1 MIRVKSSMVERV
13 RGAAVPADLH
23 ELVQSAIQL
32 EHSTVPPYLTAMIS
46 LKPQT
51 NARIRRTIHSI
62 VVEEMLHMAIG
73 CNLLNAL
80 GGRPQLDNPDFLP
93 SYPGPLPMHVGG
105 TLIVGLDPYS
115 KEIVRDVFMQ
125 IEEPEDLAPSTPGF
139 DTIGEFYRAVKEKIT
154 EWGQSAFTGDPA
166 RQVELPE
173 WFGGELIAIRD
184 VGTASSS
191 IDLIVAQGEGATGV
205 EGHYYEFKDLLAVD
219 VEPDSVWPLQPNTKI
234 ANLPAGTEQR
244 RLAAEFN
251 NTYTR
256 LLRGLERTFDGN
268 PASFSDTIGLMYDVK
283 LIGERLAT
291 LPFPGNESLRAGPPF
306 EYAPLNE

>member
-1 MIRVKSSMVERV
+1 MIRVKSSMVESV
-13 RGAAVPADLH
+13 RGASAPADLH

-46 LKPQT
+46 LKPLT
-51 NARIRRTIHSI
+51 NARIRGTIHSI

-105 TLIVGLDPYS
+105 GLIVGLNPYS
-115 KEIVRDVFMQ
+115 KDIVRDVFME
-125 IEEPEDLAPSTPGF
+125 IEEPESLAPPTPGF
-139 DTIGEFYRAVKEKIT
+139 DTIGEFYRAVKEKIA
-154 EWGQSAFTGDPA
+154 EWGPSAFTGDPA

-184 VGTASSS
+184 VATASSS

-205 EGHYYEFKDLLAVD
+205 EGHYYEFKDLLD
-219 VEPDSVWPLQPNTKI
+219 IDLEPDSVWPLQPNTKT
-234 ANLPAGTEQR
+234 ADLAPGTEQR
-244 RLAAEFN
+244 RLAAELN

-256 LLRGLERTFDGN
+256 LLRGLEKTFDGN
-268 PASFSDTIGLMYDVK
+268 PTSFPDTIGLMYDVK

-291 LPFPGNESLRAGPPF
+291 LPFPGNESLRVGPPF